1 MNLKSSILKN
11 LVIRALT
18 GAVLLG
24 VMITAIMMPPYIFG
38 IVFFALTI
46 LCLYEF
52 YGLCYKVEQAKPISR
67 WAMVGGG
74 VLFVSVFLAELYQNP
89 WIVPL
94 LYVPFFT
101 GTFVVELFRHNGNP
115 ILNVA
120 MSLLGHIYVALPFS
134 CLCMIE
140 SMGASGS
147 DSIQDCN
154 WQGGFL
160 VLAFF
165 IAIWVS
171 DTGAYLVGRAIGKH
185 KLYERVSP
193 KKSWE
198 GFWGGF
204 VLATTAG
211 YCFGKFFPELG
222 VIDGHQ
228 LLDWQWAVF
237 FALISVLGTLGDL
250 VESLFKRYFKVKDS
264 SNMLPGHGGFLDRF
278 DSAIISAPFA
288 YAILLLFFR

>member
-1 MNLKSSILKN
+1 MKN

-24 VMITAIMMPPYIFG
+24 VMITAILMPPYIFG
-38 IVFFALTI
+38 VVFFALTI

-52 YGLCYKVEQAKPISR
+52 YGLCYKVDQARPISR

-74 VLFVSVFLAELYQNP
+74 ILFVSVFCAELFQIP
-89 WIVPL
+89 WLVPL

-101 GTFVVELFRHNGNP
+101 GTFVVELFRNNGNP

-134 CLCMIE
+134 CMCMIE
-140 SMGASGS
+140 SMGEGTE
-147 DSIQDCN
+147 
-154 WQGGFL
+154 WRGGIL
-160 VLAFF
+160 LLAFF

-204 VLATTAG
+204 ALATIAG
-211 YCFGKFFPELG
+211 FCFGRFVPNLPE
-222 VIDGHQ
+222 INGHQ
-228 LLDWQWAVF
+228 LLDWQWSVF

>member
-1 MNLKSSILKN
+1 MKN

-18 GAVLLG
+18 GAVLLL
-24 VMITAIMMPPYIFG
+24 VMISAILMPPYIFG

-52 YGLCYKVEQAKPISR
+52 YGLCYKVDQAKPISR

-74 VLFVSVFLAELYQNP
+74 MLFLSVFFAELLQCP
-89 WIVPL
+89 WIVPV

-140 SMGASGS
+140 SFGASG
-147 DSIQDCN
+147 DYSIDGAN
-154 WQGGFL
+154 WQGGYL

-165 IAIWVS
+165 IAIWIS
-171 DTGAYLVGRAIGKH
+171 DTGAYLVGRAIGRH

-204 VLATTAG
+204 VLAATIG
-211 YCFGKFFPELG
+211 FLFGRYFPNLPE
-222 VIDGHQ
+222 INGHQ
-228 LLDWQWAVF
+228 LYDWQWMVF

-288 YAILLLFFR
+288 YAILLLFFTK

>member
-1 MNLKSSILKN
+1 MKN

-24 VMITAIMMPPYIFG
+24 VMITAILMPACLYGPYIFG
-38 IVFFALTI
+38 VVFFALTM

-74 VLFVSVFLAELYQNP
+74 VLFVSVFMAELLQAP

-140 SMGASGS
+140 SMGASGDVS
-147 DSIQDCN
+147 VEGSN
-154 WQGGFL
+154 WQGGLL

-204 VLATTAG
+204 VLATVAG
-211 YCFGKFFPELG
+211 FFFGKYFSENAA
-222 VIDGHQ
+222 VNGHQ
-228 LLDWQWAVF
+228 LLEWQWAIF

-288 YAILLLFFR
+288 YAILLLFFAK

>member
-1 MNLKSSILKN
+1 MKN

-18 GAVLLG
+18 GAILLL
-24 VMITAIMMPPYIFG
+24 VMITAILMPPYIFG
-38 IVFFALTI
+38 IVFFALTV

-52 YGLCYKVEQAKPISR
+52 YGLCYKVDQAKPISR

-74 VLFVSVFLAELYQNP
+74 ILFLSVFLAELFQSP

-101 GTFVVELFRHNGNP
+101 GTFVVELFRNNGNP

-140 SMGASGS
+140 SMGASCYGGT
-147 DSIQDCN
+147 IAEN
-154 WQGGFL
+154 WQGGLL

-204 VLATTAG
+204 ALATIAG
-211 YCFGKFFPELG
+211 FFFGRYFPNLP
-222 VIDGHQ
+222 VINGHQ
-228 LLDWQWAVF
+228 LYDWQWSVF
-237 FALISVLGTLGDL
+237 FSLISVLGTLGDL

-288 YAILLLFFR
+288 YAILLLFFTK

>member
-1 MNLKSSILKN
+1 M
-11 LVIRALT
+11 IRALT
-18 GAVLLG
+18 GAVLLL
-24 VMITAIMMPPYIFG
+24 VMISAILMPPYIFG

-52 YGLCYKVEQAKPISR
+52 YGLCYKVDQAKPISR

-74 VLFVSVFLAELYQNP
+74 MLFLSVFLAELFQCP
-89 WIVPL
+89 WIVPV

-140 SMGASGS
+140 SMGASG
-147 DSIQDCN
+147 DAGLDNVN
-154 WQGGFL
+154 WQGGLL

-204 VLATTAG
+204 ALATTIG
-211 YCFGKFFPELG
+211 FLFGRYFPNLPE
-222 VIDGHQ
+222 INGHQ
-228 LLDWQWAVF
+228 LYDWQWAIF

-288 YAILLLFFR
+288 YAILLLFFTK

>member
-1 MNLKSSILKN
+1 M
-11 LVIRALT
+11 T

-24 VMITAIMMPPYIFG
+24 VMITAILMPPYLFG
-38 IVFFALTI
+38 VVFFALMM

-74 VLFVSVFLAELYQNP
+74 MLFVSVFLAELYQAP
-89 WIVPL
+89 YIIPL

-101 GTFVVELFRHNGNP
+101 GTFVVELFRHNGSP

-140 SMGASGS
+140 SLGASGDAGV
-147 DSIQDCN
+147 DSAN
-154 WQGGFL
+154 WQGGAF

-171 DTGAYLVGRAIGKH
+171 DTGAYLVGRAIGRH

-204 VLATTAG
+204 VLATIAG
-211 YCFGKFFPELG
+211 YFFGKYFPNLPE
-222 VIDGHQ
+222 INGHQ
-228 LLDWQWAVF
+228 LFDWQWAVF
-237 FALISVLGTLGDL
+237 FALICVLGTLGDL

>member
-1 MNLKSSILKN
+1 MKN

-24 VMITAIMMPPYIFG
+24 VMITAILMPPYLFG
-38 IVFFALTI
+38 VVFFALMM

-74 VLFVSVFLAELYQNP
+74 MLFVSVFLAELYQAP
-89 WIVPL
+89 YIIPL

-101 GTFVVELFRHNGNP
+101 GTFVVELFRHNGSP

-140 SMGASGS
+140 SLGASGDAGV
-147 DSIQDCN
+147 DSAN
-154 WQGGFL
+154 WQGGAF

-171 DTGAYLVGRAIGKH
+171 DTGAYLVGRAIGRH

-204 VLATTAG
+204 VLATIAG
-211 YCFGKFFPELG
+211 YFFGKYFPNLPE
-222 VIDGHQ
+222 INGHQ

-237 FALISVLGTLGDL
+237 FALICVLGTLGDL

>member
-1 MNLKSSILKN
+1 MKN

-38 IVFFALTI
+38 IVFFALTM

-52 YGLCYKVEQAKPISR
+52 YNLCYRVEQAKPISR
-67 WAMVGGG
+67 WAMCGGG
-74 VLFVSVFLAELYQNP
+74 MLFLSVYLSQYYQIP
-89 WIVPL
+89 YLVPL
-94 LYVPFFT
+94 IYVPFFT
-101 GTFVVELFRHNGNP
+101 GTFVVELFRNNGSP

-134 CLCMIE
+134 CMCMIE
-140 SMGASGS
+140 SMGADGS
-147 DSIQDCN
+147 APGAN
-154 WQGGFL
+154 WQGSLL

-171 DTGAYLVGRAIGKH
+171 DTGAYLSGRAFGRH

-198 GFWGGF
+198 GFIGGF
-204 VLATTAG
+204 ILATASG
-211 YCFGKFFPELG
+211 YCFGKFCPNLPAINGHELCE
-222 VIDGHQ
+222 
-228 LLDWQWAVF
+228 WQWAVF
-237 FALISVLGTLGDL
+237 FAFMCVLGTLGDL

-278 DSAIISAPFA
+278 DSAIIAAPFA
-288 YAILLLFFR
+288 YVILLFFFTK

>member
-1 MNLKSSILKN
+1 MKN

-24 VMITAIMMPPYIFG
+24 VMITAILMPPYMFG
-38 IVFFALTI
+38 VVFFALMM

-74 VLFVSVFLAELYQNP
+74 MLFLSVFLAELYQAP
-89 WIVPL
+89 YIIPL

-101 GTFVVELFRHNGNP
+101 GTFVVELFRHNGSP

-140 SMGASGS
+140 SLGASGDVS
-147 DSIQDCN
+147 VDGTN
-154 WQGGFL
+154 WQGGAF

-171 DTGAYLVGRAIGKH
+171 DTGAYLVGRAIGRH

-204 VLATTAG
+204 VLATIAG
-211 YCFGKFFPELG
+211 YFFGKYFPNLPE
-222 VIDGHQ
+222 INGHQ
-228 LLDWQWAVF
+228 LFDWQWAVF
-237 FALISVLGTLGDL
+237 FALISILGTLGDL

>member
-1 MNLKSSILKN
+1 MKN

-24 VMITAIMMPPYIFG
+24 MMITAILMPPYLFG
-38 IVFFALTI
+38 VVFFALMM

-52 YGLCYKVEQAKPISR
+52 YGLCYKVKQAKPISR

-74 VLFVSVFLAELYQNP
+74 MLFLSVFLAELYQAP
-89 WIVPL
+89 YIIPL

-101 GTFVVELFRHNGNP
+101 GTFVVELFRNNGSP

-140 SMGASGS
+140 SLGASGDVS
-147 DSIQDCN
+147 ADGGN
-154 WQGGFL
+154 WQGGAF

-171 DTGAYLVGRAIGKH
+171 DTGAYLVGRAIGRH

-211 YCFGKFFPELG
+211 YFFGKYFPNLPE
-222 VIDGHQ
+222 INGHQ
-228 LLDWQWAVF
+228 LYDWQWAVF

-278 DSAIISAPFA
+278 DSAIISAPVA

>member
-1 MNLKSSILKN
+1 MKN

-18 GAVLLG
+18 GAALLL
-24 VMITAIMMPPYIFG
+24 VMISAILMPPYIFG
-38 IVFFALTI
+38 VVFFALTI

-52 YGLCYKVEQAKPISR
+52 YGLCYKVDQAKPISR

-74 VLFVSVFLAELYQNP
+74 MLFLSVFFAELFKCP
-89 WIVPL
+89 WIVPV

-140 SMGASGS
+140 SMGASG
-147 DSIQDCN
+147 DAGLYNVN
-154 WQGGFL
+154 WQGGLL

-204 VLATTAG
+204 VLATTIG
-211 YCFGKFFPELG
+211 FLFGRYFPNLPK
-222 VIDGHQ
+222 INDHQ
-228 LLDWQWAVF
+228 LYDWQWAIF

-288 YAILLLFFR
+288 YAILLLFFTK

>member
-1 MNLKSSILKN
+1 MKN

-24 VMITAIMMPPYIFG
+24 VMITAILMPPYLFG
-38 IVFFALTI
+38 VVFFVLMM

-74 VLFVSVFLAELYQNP
+74 MLFLSVFLAELYHAP
-89 WIVPL
+89 YLIPL

-101 GTFVVELFRHNGNP
+101 GTFVVELFRHNGSP

-140 SMGASGS
+140 SLGASADGA
-147 DSIQDCN
+147 D
-154 WQGGFL
+154 WQGGSF

-171 DTGAYLVGRAIGKH
+171 DTGAYLVGRAIGRH

-204 VLATTAG
+204 VLATAAG
-211 YCFGKFFPELG
+211 YFFGKYFPNLPE
-222 VIDGHQ
+222 INGHQ
-228 LLDWQWAVF
+228 LFDWQWAVF
-237 FALISVLGTLGDL
+237 FALICVLGTLGDL

>member
-1 MNLKSSILKN
+1 MKN

-24 VMITAIMMPPYIFG
+24 VMITAILMPPYMFG
-38 IVFFALTI
+38 VVFFALMM

-74 VLFVSVFLAELYQNP
+74 MLFLSVFLAELYQAP
-89 WIVPL
+89 YIIPL

-101 GTFVVELFRHNGNP
+101 GTFVVELFRHNGSP

-140 SMGASGS
+140 SLGARGDVSVDGA
-147 DSIQDCN
+147 N
-154 WQGGFL
+154 WQGGAF

-204 VLATTAG
+204 VLATAAG
-211 YCFGKFFPELG
+211 YVFGKYFPNLPE
-222 VIDGHQ
+222 INGHQ
-228 LLDWQWAVF
+228 LYDWQWAVF
-237 FALISVLGTLGDL
+237 FALISILGTLGDL

>member
-1 MNLKSSILKN
+1 M
-11 LVIRALT
+11 
-18 GAVLLG
+18 
-24 VMITAIMMPPYIFG
+24 
-38 IVFFALTI
+38 
-46 LCLYEF
+46 
-52 YGLCYKVEQAKPISR
+52 
-67 WAMVGGG
+67 
-74 VLFVSVFLAELYQNP
+74 LFVSVFLAELYQAP
-89 WIVPL
+89 YIIPL

-101 GTFVVELFRHNGNP
+101 GTFVVELFRHNGSP

-140 SMGASGS
+140 SLGASGDGS
-147 DSIQDCN
+147 G
-154 WQGGFL
+154 WQGGSF

-171 DTGAYLVGRAIGKH
+171 DTGAYLVGRAIGRH

-211 YCFGKFFPELG
+211 YFFGKYFPNLPE
-222 VIDGHQ
+222 INGHQ
-228 LLDWQWAVF
+228 LFDWQWAVF
-237 FALISVLGTLGDL
+237 FALICVLGTLGDL

>member
-1 MNLKSSILKN
+1 MKN

-24 VMITAIMMPPYIFG
+24 VMITAILMPPYLFG
-38 IVFFALTI
+38 VVFFALMM

-74 VLFVSVFLAELYQNP
+74 MLFVSVFLAELYQAP
-89 WIVPL
+89 YIIPL

-101 GTFVVELFRHNGNP
+101 GTFVVELFRHNGSP

-140 SMGASGS
+140 SLGASGDAGV
-147 DSIQDCN
+147 DSAN
-154 WQGGFL
+154 WQGGAF

-165 IAIWVS
+165 NAIWVS
-171 DTGAYLVGRAIGKH
+171 DTGAYLVGRAIGRH

-204 VLATTAG
+204 VLATIAG
-211 YCFGKFFPELG
+211 YFFGKYFPNLPE
-222 VIDGHQ
+222 INGHQ

-237 FALISVLGTLGDL
+237 FALICVLGTLGDL

>member
-1 MNLKSSILKN
+1 MKN

-24 VMITAIMMPPYIFG
+24 VMITAILMPPYLFG
-38 IVFFALTI
+38 VVFFALMM

-74 VLFVSVFLAELYQNP
+74 MLFVSVFLAELYQAP
-89 WIVPL
+89 YIIPL

-101 GTFVVELFRHNGNP
+101 GTFVVELFRHNGSP

-140 SMGASGS
+140 SLGASGDAGV
-147 DSIQDCN
+147 DSAN
-154 WQGGFL
+154 WQGGAF

-171 DTGAYLVGRAIGKH
+171 DTGAYLVGRAIGRH

-204 VLATTAG
+204 VLATIAG
-211 YCFGKFFPELG
+211 YFFGKYFPNLPE
-222 VIDGHQ
+222 INGHQ
-228 LLDWQWAVF
+228 LFDWQWAVF
-237 FALISVLGTLGDL
+237 FALICVLGTLGDL

>member
-1 MNLKSSILKN
+1 MKN

-24 VMITAIMMPPYIFG
+24 VMITAILMPPYIFG
-38 IVFFALTI
+38 AVFFALTI

-52 YGLCYKVEQAKPISR
+52 YGLCYKVDQARPISR

-74 VLFVSVFLAELYQNP
+74 VLFVSVFCAELFQIP
-89 WIVPL
+89 WLVPL

-101 GTFVVELFRHNGNP
+101 GTFVVELFRNNGNP

-134 CLCMIE
+134 CMCMIE
-140 SMGASGS
+140 SMGEGAS
-147 DSIQDCN
+147 
-154 WQGGFL
+154 WEGGIL
-160 VLAFF
+160 LLAFF
-165 IAIWVS
+165 VAIWVS

-204 VLATTAG
+204 VLATIAG
-211 YCFGKFFPELG
+211 FCFGRFVPSLPE
-222 VIDGHQ
+222 INGHQ
-228 LLDWQWAVF
+228 LFDWQWSIF

>member
-1 MNLKSSILKN
+1 MKN

-24 VMITAIMMPPYIFG
+24 VMITAILMPPYLFG
-38 IVFFALTI
+38 VVFFALMM

-74 VLFVSVFLAELYQNP
+74 MLFVSVFLAELYQAP
-89 WIVPL
+89 YIIPL

-101 GTFVVELFRHNGNP
+101 GTFVVELFRHNGSP

-140 SMGASGS
+140 SLGASGDGS
-147 DSIQDCN
+147 S
-154 WQGGFL
+154 WQGGSF

-171 DTGAYLVGRAIGKH
+171 DTGAYLVGRAIGRH

-211 YCFGKFFPELG
+211 YFFGKYFPNLPE
-222 VIDGHQ
+222 INGHQ
-228 LLDWQWAVF
+228 LFDWQWAVF
-237 FALISVLGTLGDL
+237 FALICVLGTLGDL
-250 VESLFKRYFKVKDS
+250 VESLFKRYFKVKD
-264 SNMLPGHGGFLDRF
+264 
-278 DSAIISAPFA
+278 
-288 YAILLLFFR
+288 

>member
-1 MNLKSSILKN
+1 MKN

-24 VMITAIMMPPYIFG
+24 VMITAILMPPYLFG
-38 IVFFALTI
+38 VVFFALMM

-74 VLFVSVFLAELYQNP
+74 MLFLSVFLAELYQAP
-89 WIVPL
+89 YIIPL
-94 LYVPFFT
+94 FYVPFFT
-101 GTFVVELFRHNGNP
+101 GTFVVELFRHNGSP

-140 SMGASGS
+140 SLGASGDVS
-147 DSIQDCN
+147 VDGAN
-154 WQGGFL
+154 WQGGAF

-204 VLATTAG
+204 VLATAAG
-211 YCFGKFFPELG
+211 YVFGKYFPNLPE
-222 VIDGHQ
+222 INGHQ
-228 LLDWQWAVF
+228 LYDWQWAVF
-237 FALISVLGTLGDL
+237 FALISILGTLGDL

-264 SNMLPGHGGFLDRF
+264 SNLLPGHGGFLDRF

>member
-1 MNLKSSILKN
+1 MKN

-24 VMITAIMMPPYIFG
+24 VMITAILMPPYLFG
-38 IVFFALTI
+38 VVFFALMM

-74 VLFVSVFLAELYQNP
+74 MLFVSVFLAELYQAP
-89 WIVPL
+89 YIIPL

-101 GTFVVELFRHNGNP
+101 GTFVVELFRHNGSP

-140 SMGASGS
+140 SLGASGDAGV
-147 DSIQDCN
+147 DSAN
-154 WQGGFL
+154 WQGGAF

-171 DTGAYLVGRAIGKH
+171 DTGAYLVGRAIGRH

-204 VLATTAG
+204 VLATIAG
-211 YCFGKFFPELG
+211 YFFGKYFPNLPE
-222 VIDGHQ
+222 INGHQ
-228 LLDWQWAVF
+228 LFDWQWAVF
-237 FALISVLGTLGDL
+237 FALICVLGTLGDL

-288 YAILLLFFR
+288 YAILLLFSR

>member
-1 MNLKSSILKN
+1 MKN

-24 VMITAIMMPPYIFG
+24 VMITAILMPPYLFG
-38 IVFFALTI
+38 VVFFALML

-74 VLFVSVFLAELYQNP
+74 MLFVSVFLAELYQAP
-89 WIVPL
+89 YIIPL

-101 GTFVVELFRHNGNP
+101 GTFVVELFRHNGSP

-140 SMGASGS
+140 SLGASGDAGV
-147 DSIQDCN
+147 DSAN
-154 WQGGFL
+154 WQGGAF

-171 DTGAYLVGRAIGKH
+171 DTGAYLVGRAIGRH

-204 VLATTAG
+204 VLATIAG
-211 YCFGKFFPELG
+211 YFFGKYFPNLPE
-222 VIDGHQ
+222 INGHQ

-237 FALISVLGTLGDL
+237 FALICVLGTLGDL

>member
-1 MNLKSSILKN
+1 MKN

-24 VMITAIMMPPYIFG
+24 VMITAILMPPYLFG
-38 IVFFALTI
+38 VVFFALMM

-67 WAMVGGG
+67 WAMFGGG
-74 VLFVSVFLAELYQNP
+74 MLFLSVFLAELYQAP
-89 WIVPL
+89 YIIPL

-101 GTFVVELFRHNGNP
+101 GTFVVELFRHNGSP

-140 SMGASGS
+140 SLGASGDVS
-147 DSIQDCN
+147 VDGAN
-154 WQGGFL
+154 WQGGAF

-204 VLATTAG
+204 VLATAAG
-211 YCFGKFFPELG
+211 YFFGKYFPNLPE
-222 VIDGHQ
+222 INGHQ
-228 LLDWQWAVF
+228 LYDWQWAVF
-237 FALISVLGTLGDL
+237 FALISILGTLGDL

-264 SNMLPGHGGFLDRF
+264 SNLLPGHGGFLDRF